1 MAALEYPIATEKAL
15 GIVDRENTITYI
27 VKLNSGKAEIKK
39 EFEETFKVKVERVN
53 TVRTPDNMKRA
64 YIKLKK
70 EFPASEIV
78 KRLKLI

>member
-27 VKLNSGKAEIKK
+27 VKLNSDKAEIKK